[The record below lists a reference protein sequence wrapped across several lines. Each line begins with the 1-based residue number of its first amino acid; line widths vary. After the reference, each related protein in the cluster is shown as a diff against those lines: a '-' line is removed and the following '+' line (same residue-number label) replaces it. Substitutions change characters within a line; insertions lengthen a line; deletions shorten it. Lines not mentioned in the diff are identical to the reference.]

1 MFLGHSNPGPSSV
14 WACYTTWCMN
24 TQECGKTS
32 SAQSLSA
39 TAQIILAAVA
49 RLVTKQATSK
59 RQTIHLRMHLKMHS
73 GEKLSILFWPV
84 CSCEA
89 CHQPTKQAKQSMH
102 SSSIFHIKSDTLHV
116 VTQEHTHI
124 KHTCRHS
131 VNNVYSI
138 SLVRIEAPSL
148 TKCKLRSAEIFRKSF
163 QVDYAIG

>member
-32 SAQSLSA
+32 SAQSLTA

-89 CHQPTKQAKQSMH
+89 CHQPTNQAKQSIH
-102 SSSIFHIKSDTLHV
+102 LSSIFHSKSDTGH
-116 VTQEHTHI
+116 

-131 VNNVYSI
+131 VNDVCSI
-138 SLVRIEAPSL
+138 SLVRLKAPSL
-148 TKCKLRSAEIFRKSF
+148 TKCKLRSQQLKCFL
-163 QVDYAIG
+163 